1 MLNPTHHAESAFLS
15 NHRGALVPERGWG
28 VFALYPALY
37 AVVKGFLK
45 GLFVLLLTTAVF
57 GGGGYYTYLLYIH
70 PEIELEKE
78 KTSGVQAQPAF
89 KDPTLEEFQK
99 CLQIE
104 AVGDPLASRRGF
116 AEFLDNYPDSSKAD
130 EARTRLG
137 AIQSSLLFSPRATP
151 EKQIIIVKPGEVLNK
166 LSHRLKTSPELL
178 LAINRLETPNLRV
191 GQRLYSVPSNF
202 SALIDRASSKVTVLR
217 DKEFFTQYPI
227 LETKGSV
234 HVGPLKKGAPSM
246 LTAKVQDKPGW
257 KDNVRLNFGEKVS
270 LNLHAGWSCRR
281 PVIPCTVCP
290 QIPAKTSLH
299 RPRVM
304 ASRQKRYVNCRHCS
318 GRTILSP

>member
-1 MLNPTHHAESAFLS
+1 M
-15 NHRGALVPERGWG
+15 
-28 VFALYPALY
+28 
-37 AVVKGFLK
+37 KGFLK
-45 GLFVLLLTTAVF
+45 GLFVLLLATAVF

-70 PEIELEKE
+70 PEIELEKD
-78 KTSGVQAQPAF
+78 KTSGAQTQPAF

-104 AVGDPLASRRGF
+104 SVGDPLASRRSY

-166 LSHRLKTSPELL
+166 LSHKLKTSPELL
-178 LAINRLETPNLRV
+178 LAINHLETPNLRV

-227 LETKGSV
+227 LETKGNA
-234 HVGPLKKGAPSM
+234 HVGPLKKGAPTM
-246 LTAKVQDKPGW
+246 LSAKVQDKPGW
-257 KDNVRLNFGEKVS
+257 KDKVRLNFGEKGFTESTRWV
-270 LNLHAGWSCRR
+270 
-281 PVIPCTVCP
+281 V
-290 QIPAKTSLH
+290 
-299 RPRVM
+299 
-304 ASRQKRYVNCRHCS
+304 
-318 GRTILSP
+318 LSPPSHTLYSVSSNPSETPPTPPSGYGLAPEAVRELSALLRKNDTVTIK